1 MNNKYKELY
10 AYLSDN
16 NMTDLDENSFYN
28 EYSQN
33 DEKFSKLYSNLK
45 GNNMTD
51 LDSETFK
58 LEYFGTP
65 IIKKK
70 SQVESTESGL
80 EDGSLEPS
88 STTTTGQ
95 LGSSASGE
103 PTYKTN
109 TKDGIKTEVSTNKE
123 GVKTVKVTNPDGKVF
138 VKVTNPDGK
147 EYNKTIDAPKKNKP
161 EIFTG
166 YPGKE
171 QNEYEFKESDGVA
184 HWYEPNPKKDK
195 ALTELN
201 SMRNAPP
208 KPGPTGQGSMPAF
221 SPEAIKIKEN
231 EYNKIPSKKIIEDDA
246 RVRALNKQFGKNAS
260 LDPIDQVY
268 TNYDEEKKDNE
279 YRVNDNN
286 WQRKVPGAKSWTTVT
301 DEGAVNALNRR
312 YGKEVKYKA
321 ELKSVKPEP
330 KLKFADV
337 NTSLVSKTEEDAV
350 GTLSKKYGKYGFTFE
365 QSGYGTDYIVAYNN
379 DKTKEITVG
388 FDEANPEEALK
399 LKNFL
404 EQNALKENSST
415 YNNIQNKK
423 ETETD
428 YYKYIS
434 SDEYKNDFKS
444 LSYDDMDKELNTR
457 IGFIS
462 KTGDPEKRKERID
475 SLYESNIYKI
485 FKEKKKEEFSARDE
499 RIDLLYTELQSA
511 KSPADIKNIK
521 SKITAYLT
529 EDVIQDQVKN
539 YSIQLND
546 LDKSAKILASD
557 QKKYL
562 QSVDDFNK
570 LSQSGK
576 MTQEEFDL
584 AKKNLEDQA
593 EKLGTRADFLMSS
606 GKSIQNDQK
615 KLNVVAGKYV
625 TEKEKAGSFGGGIL
639 NSLII
644 GTEKILGE
652 LNPKKLILGIFE
664 EDYKKYSYD
673 RLAPEE
679 KQYYKDKGYSSD
691 DVKNI
696 MVNDKLKEIKNK
708 SKESLIKSLGA
719 DQTTQ
724 EYMKSGDRGLFAKA
738 IFGVAESA
746 PAMLMGLGGYAASF
760 TGLAAQAY
768 SSIEDEML
776 NDADFETSSGR
787 ERALVAVP
795 YAVLMGVLENF
806 GLKNVVKG
814 SSFTGGIVKDI
825 LINSMKQ
832 MPKDGT
838 KGLLQNIMTKE
849 VKSVLAKGAFK
860 IVNGAIAEFETGA
873 TQALVL
879 DIGLKSVSNLISQSG
894 MTEEEI
900 SNLSG
905 GEMFATPDTLG
916 ELTSTVLEDGLAEAI
931 GGATMS
937 TFTTV
942 ATGLKNGN
950 ISLYNEDDL
959 NYLKEISQDTE
970 FKKIIVANLKTEM
983 LKGNLTKSEAQER
996 LDAMNQL
1003 SSVIE
1008 SIPDGL
1014 SEKDQISAVNILSEK
1029 NRLEKERQGKDP
1041 ALVTAQTDRI
1051 NEINEELK
1059 NISKNATK
1067 EDNIKQQEGTAEGGI
1082 SEYQGTGEGQ
1092 QKDGISQG
1100 GQRETTIN
1108 EADSGDST
1116 VASKIQQ
1123 EEQVATLRAEEQ
1135 AELLKAIP
1143 KIESYKVNGEIDKT
1157 LMPKTVLAKYNKI
1170 YDKYDKLISPLLE
1183 TVVKAEATPGTR
1195 AVVSGIEI
1203 VYPTEEQKAERT
1215 EDRSTSQFV
1224 EEASNDLPVED
1235 INILSEELG
1244 GEFGILTA
1252 ENPLAQPL
1260 TDQENKSLNQKAVEW
1275 LESRGYN
1282 PRRVTGKYDQGENSF
1297 FVPNLSKEDAIA
1309 FAIEFNQ
1316 ESVAHSEGLVY
1327 QDGSMNPRDKS
1338 GDDFSFSEYNPESNL
1353 VSVIKTPDGL
1363 KTFSIG
1369 YNFENKTPASKEGP
1383 TVEQEV
1389 EAIGQLLSGTDA
1401 QIDQKASM
1409 IVNKKLSKAVS
1420 RAAKALSK
1428 IIPGTKFIVHD
1439 TDESYRAATK
1449 EEGLKQSSNGEFNAK
1464 TNTIHINGTSA
1475 NARTVAHEV
1484 FHAILINKVKTDAN
1498 AAAITKRM
1506 VQAIASKIDNNP
1518 ELKKKLENFIS
1529 NYEENIQN
1537 EEKLAELV
1545 GMLSENYNSMSAS
1558 IKDII
1563 ARWIDKLANIFGL
1576 DPFNRN
1582 ETYDM
1587 LNTIAR
1593 KVAKGE
1599 VISEADV
1606 KTISYKKDVE
1616 LNAEVRKSLSEQD
1629 SIKIAKEVVDKTIK
1643 GKSIPT
1649 WVQKK
1654 TSNKVKFVSF
1664 SGEINQKNV
1673 KENAPSSYNSIAAKL
1688 SNYNTFNINV
1698 KEELNNSL
1706 AGASKES
1713 INKALEH
1720 NKKKLL
1726 PKINSLLKEIV
1737 KIKSNKKLT
1746 KEEKLSKISIR
1757 NEAIVNI
1764 KKIAKM
1770 KDLND
1775 QLDAVLNIE
1784 HKSTKDSLYNSMFY
1798 DLSTN
1803 LKRLKG
1809 LELANKSE
1817 DIYKKAKD
1825 IVKSNLLSVYNSVS
1839 PRIRQISKLWY
1850 DGANLIA
1857 QDMAN
1862 SYELTNEQA
1871 AAIIATQSPQM
1882 PWFDNLHL
1890 ADVIMNLMH
1899 SESNNIFTKELFD
1912 YYVSKS
1918 EGYAE
1923 QKKYIPTL
1931 SKAIGTPLSKLSDLD
1946 AAIFIR
1952 AYYDTK
1958 LSRKAP
1964 IRIPTGTAI
1973 SEDQKGDSSFSGY
1986 SVIAKGISIFR
1997 DGSIENISNQ
2007 LGEANKVRNFYM
2019 NIADP
2024 SDKRAVTIDT
2034 HAMAIALFKPLASN
2048 DYEVNFDAAT
2058 FAFYADAYRELADEL
2073 GIEARALQSITW
2085 EAARAIF
2092 PAKEKAKSGYKE
2104 KISNIWDELVSG
2116 NKSLYKVQEEI
2127 FNQAQDPNI
2136 TEWSEYIN
2144 ILKDEKA
2151 RTNVSGRIVG
2161 LEGAGAT
2168 DNMGAVPGTSIGK
2181 SKPSGRTGVSSR
2193 GAKVTPRK
2201 QLAPNG
2207 KPSNLNDVQWGQV
2220 RTPAFKKWFG
2230 DWENDPQNASKVV
2243 DENGEPKV
2251 KWRGDNNPKNV
2262 FDYINYGGH
2271 GVYYFGDVGFAESFG
2286 DKLRTYFIN
2295 CRNPFLPNK
2304 TTEKQEKE
2312 IRNLLEKDAN
2322 KILTEI
2328 IENNGFK
2335 NLYDFLDNY
2344 YLIEEGFNENSN
2356 PLDILLHQLKNG
2368 INYFILE
2375 MNPIIE
2381 WIKNNNYDG
2390 YESYEG
2396 NYDNIAVFNSNQI
2409 KLADG
2414 TNTTFDSAEASIRK
2428 QLSPEVSSKLTED
2441 NSGNFVFHHYSNE
2454 KRDVIK
2460 PGTGENIITGKEEGG
2475 ALSAV
2480 GGLAMYYTMDNQVEP
2495 GVGNVLNT
2503 VLVPN
2508 GKVYDFNGDPD
2519 NFYDEAKK
2527 RFEATRPSQ
2536 SFSPN
2541 YQLAFITQVANENG
2555 YDMVVAKWRNN
2566 ELRAQ
2571 TTMSL
2576 EASKDNVSM
2585 KPIAEETYKV
2595 GDNVE
2600 VYGSKGRITSIDG
2613 EIITFKGDG
2622 VGGQIN
2628 FKRFPKNISKQ
2639 ITPRKQIAEE
2649 VTGIEE
2655 SISPRKQQPMNIND
2669 IVRLTKA
2676 QGFSDAAIR
2685 QYLKDQGYSDKNIND
2700 AMEPDT
2706 GDVTV
2711 SKIREAS
2718 KKELLS
2724 RKKKMT
2730 IIDRIRFIRNKI
2742 IDRQSDIK
2750 RLIKGI
2756 GSKESIRAY
2765 NLLVSKAGASG
2776 FANYRFKNAEADIYK
2791 GLSKNDLDTLE
2802 DIIYARRMVAIN
2814 ESRAKKGLEPYTGMD
2829 GYSEVKALKDLD
2841 AIKNKIGEK
2850 KFNDLS
2856 KRATIYFGVF
2866 SENLKKLYESG
2877 RINEE
2882 TYINLRDIEYSP
2894 IKTIKYIIGYNLD
2907 AETIDKEASKLG
2919 VSKKDI
2925 LALTDSNENAIIF
2938 DSKWLLLL
2946 NVMSVEG
2953 RAFENKM
2960 LNEFSDAIDGA
2971 TQEQRDAIS
2980 EFIIDNPIV
2989 KQTSTGSIQY
2999 KYNQNNVPVGYSI
3012 VSFFKNGVKKDLVV
3026 KEAYATQLLD
3036 IKSSNQG
3043 LNLIGTLTGAKIL
3056 RFFATGGN
3064 PLFIIGNTAVDFQ
3077 NILFFSDVYSKFK
3090 LFGGAQLSYDFVRK
3104 FLKGVSTSNRKN
3116 KIYNEYVEH
3125 GGAMDFLSNDGLRA
3139 LKSLSPKN
3147 KILNISQKVLIG
3159 YGNIMS
3165 YLGEKS
3171 ELAFRLAVYD
3181 KVKGDEISKFK
3192 KENGRDPDAKEL
3204 DDIMYE
3210 ATRNARETMDF
3221 NQGGSWVKAADNVMP
3236 YLNASMQGFRRPLE
3250 YAKNNPLGFTSS
3262 LVQAS
3267 IMAGSV
3273 AALSLAALIR
3283 SVGDDDEEKK
3293 KVLDVLDSLSD
3304 YEKATHH
3311 IIFTGKKDKDGEY
3324 EYYRIKKLPV
3334 LSVMSTITE
3343 QFTYKYLLSEAG
3355 IKYDVDQEV
3364 INKSISA
3371 STPFTPSDIA
3381 SRNPLISGLL
3391 TYSFNW
3397 DSFTGEKIFREPRD
3411 KKIAATAE
3419 GMYDDKV
3426 DQIYKEIAPSLGLS
3440 PIRTKA
3446 AIEKIVTSEN
3456 TNPMIS
3462 IFYASANGFFNKDG
3476 YGAEFSDAFSNVFD
3490 ASARKLKRFTN
3501 KDNIRYKEED
3511 NIENREMIIETDI
3524 YNKEQ
3529 KVYNTIKNTYKDGKE
3544 LSNGE
3549 LVDLINTNFEKKDYK
3564 KYAKKYYAYIKN
3576 MNIDRSI
3583 LDILYEETPEVQALR
3598 LYNRY
3603 GSELD
3608 SEEIKILS
3616 GVISKAGM
3624 GLSKQA
3630 IYIYDKKYSNRK

>member
-1 MNNKYKELY
+1 
-10 AYLSDN
+10 
-16 NMTDLDENSFYN
+16 
-28 EYSQN
+28 
-33 DEKFSKLYSNLK
+33 
-45 GNNMTD
+45 
-51 LDSETFK
+51 
-58 LEYFGTP
+58 
-65 IIKKK
+65 
-70 SQVESTESGL
+70 
-80 EDGSLEPS
+80 
-88 STTTTGQ
+88 
-95 LGSSASGE
+95 
-103 PTYKTN
+103 
-109 TKDGIKTEVSTNKE
+109 
-123 GVKTVKVTNPDGKVF
+123 
-138 VKVTNPDGK
+138 
-147 EYNKTIDAPKKNKP
+147 
-161 EIFTG
+161 
-166 YPGKE
+166 
-171 QNEYEFKESDGVA
+171 
-184 HWYEPNPKKDK
+184 
-195 ALTELN
+195 
-201 SMRNAPP
+201 
-208 KPGPTGQGSMPAF
+208 
-221 SPEAIKIKEN
+221 
-231 EYNKIPSKKIIEDDA
+231 
-246 RVRALNKQFGKNAS
+246 
-260 LDPIDQVY
+260 
-268 TNYDEEKKDNE
+268 
-279 YRVNDNN
+279 
-286 WQRKVPGAKSWTTVT
+286 
-301 DEGAVNALNRR
+301 
-312 YGKEVKYKA
+312 
-321 ELKSVKPEP
+321 
-330 KLKFADV
+330 
-337 NTSLVSKTEEDAV
+337 
-350 GTLSKKYGKYGFTFE
+350 
-365 QSGYGTDYIVAYNN
+365 
-379 DKTKEITVG
+379 
-388 FDEANPEEALK
+388 
-399 LKNFL
+399 
-404 EQNALKENSST
+404 
-415 YNNIQNKK
+415 
-423 ETETD
+423 
-428 YYKYIS
+428 
-434 SDEYKNDFKS
+434 
-444 LSYDDMDKELNTR
+444 
-457 IGFIS
+457 
-462 KTGDPEKRKERID
+462 
-475 SLYESNIYKI
+475 
-485 FKEKKKEEFSARDE
+485 
-499 RIDLLYTELQSA
+499 
-511 KSPADIKNIK
+511 
-521 SKITAYLT
+521 
-529 EDVIQDQVKN
+529 
-539 YSIQLND
+539 
-546 LDKSAKILASD
+546 
-557 QKKYL
+557 
-562 QSVDDFNK
+562 
-570 LSQSGK
+570 
-576 MTQEEFDL
+576 
-584 AKKNLEDQA
+584 
-593 EKLGTRADFLMSS
+593 
-606 GKSIQNDQK
+606 
-615 KLNVVAGKYV
+615 
-625 TEKEKAGSFGGGIL
+625 
-639 NSLII
+639 
-644 GTEKILGE
+644 
-652 LNPKKLILGIFE
+652 
-664 EDYKKYSYD
+664 
-673 RLAPEE
+673 
-679 KQYYKDKGYSSD
+679 
-691 DVKNI
+691 
-696 MVNDKLKEIKNK
+696 
-708 SKESLIKSLGA
+708 
-719 DQTTQ
+719 
-724 EYMKSGDRGLFAKA
+724 
-738 IFGVAESA
+738 
-746 PAMLMGLGGYAASF
+746 
-760 TGLAAQAY
+760 
-768 SSIEDEML
+768 
-776 NDADFETSSGR
+776 
-787 ERALVAVP
+787 
-795 YAVLMGVLENF
+795 
-806 GLKNVVKG
+806 
-814 SSFTGGIVKDI
+814 
-825 LINSMKQ
+825 
-832 MPKDGT
+832 
-838 KGLLQNIMTKE
+838 
-849 VKSVLAKGAFK
+849 
-860 IVNGAIAEFETGA
+860 
-873 TQALVL
+873 
-879 DIGLKSVSNLISQSG
+879 
-894 MTEEEI
+894 
-900 SNLSG
+900 
-905 GEMFATPDTLG
+905 
-916 ELTSTVLEDGLAEAI
+916 
-931 GGATMS
+931 
-937 TFTTV
+937 
-942 ATGLKNGN
+942 
-950 ISLYNEDDL
+950 
-959 NYLKEISQDTE
+959 
-970 FKKIIVANLKTEM
+970 
-983 LKGNLTKSEAQER
+983 
-996 LDAMNQL
+996 
-1003 SSVIE
+1003 
-1008 SIPDGL
+1008 
-1014 SEKDQISAVNILSEK
+1014 
-1029 NRLEKERQGKDP
+1029 
-1041 ALVTAQTDRI
+1041 
-1051 NEINEELK
+1051 
-1059 NISKNATK
+1059 
-1067 EDNIKQQEGTAEGGI
+1067 
-1082 SEYQGTGEGQ
+1082 
-1092 QKDGISQG
+1092 
-1100 GQRETTIN
+1100 
-1108 EADSGDST
+1108 
-1116 VASKIQQ
+1116 
-1123 EEQVATLRAEEQ
+1123 
-1135 AELLKAIP
+1135 
-1143 KIESYKVNGEIDKT
+1143 
-1157 LMPKTVLAKYNKI
+1157 
-1170 YDKYDKLISPLLE
+1170 
-1183 TVVKAEATPGTR
+1183 
-1195 AVVSGIEI
+1195 
-1203 VYPTEEQKAERT
+1203 
-1215 EDRSTSQFV
+1215 
-1224 EEASNDLPVED
+1224 
-1235 INILSEELG
+1235 
-1244 GEFGILTA
+1244 
-1252 ENPLAQPL
+1252 
-1260 TDQENKSLNQKAVEW
+1260 
-1275 LESRGYN
+1275 
-1282 PRRVTGKYDQGENSF
+1282 
-1297 FVPNLSKEDAIA
+1297 
-1309 FAIEFNQ
+1309 
-1316 ESVAHSEGLVY
+1316 
-1327 QDGSMNPRDKS
+1327 
-1338 GDDFSFSEYNPESNL
+1338 
-1353 VSVIKTPDGL
+1353 
-1363 KTFSIG
+1363 
-1369 YNFENKTPASKEGP
+1369 
-1383 TVEQEV
+1383 
-1389 EAIGQLLSGTDA
+1389 
-1401 QIDQKASM
+1401 
-1409 IVNKKLSKAVS
+1409 VNKKLSKAVS

-1498 AAAITKRM
+1498 AAAVTKRM
-1506 VQAIASKIDNNP
+1506 VQAIASKINNNP

-1529 NYEENIQN
+1529 NYEENIQD

-1545 GMLSENYNSMSAS
+1545 GMLSENYNSFSTS

-1862 SYELTNEQA
+1862 SYQLTNEQA

-2161 LEGAGAT
+2161 LEGARAT

-2201 QLAPNG
+2201 QLIGENANLSQNVRDNLQVARGMENANKDTKTIRIATGWERGAGG
-2207 KPSNLNDVQWGQV
+2207 KWRYEILD
-2220 RTPAFKKWFG
+2220 
-2230 DWENDPQNASKVV
+2230 
-2243 DENGEPKV
+2243 GELKV
-2251 KWRGDNNPKNV
+2251 KVGSFKGNLSDVLENQELFNAYPQLSKLEVDLSLNGLDEGYYDN
-2262 FDYINYGGH
+2262 F
-2271 GVYYFGDVGFAESFG
+2271 
-2286 DKLRTYFIN
+2286 
-2295 CRNPFLPNK
+2295 
-2304 TTEKQEKE
+2304 
-2312 IRNLLEKDAN
+2312 
-2322 KILTEI
+2322 
-2328 IENNGFK
+2328 NGRIK
-2335 NLYDFLDNY
+2335 VNGSKATML
-2344 YLIEEGFNENSN
+2344 S
-2356 PLDILLHQLKNG
+2356 ILLHEVQHAIQYIEGFERGSNMDSVLDLLFDNYKKYNKIKEQKIEEYKGRFYPIDEYGWFLGEGFDTKREAEKEFKNKKEYLG
-2368 INYFILE
+2368 
-2375 MNPIIE
+2375 
-2381 WIKNNNYDG
+2381 
-2390 YESYEG
+2390 
-2396 NYDNIAVFNSNQI
+2396 
-2409 KLADG
+2409 KLASIYDKLIG
-2414 TNTTFDSAEASIRK
+2414 NKLTKYQAFNLYEKVSGEVEARNVQSRIKMTPEERRQTTLQETEDVSREDQIIFFEEDQAAPRK

-2441 NSGNFVFHHYSNE
+2441 KSGNFVFHHYSNE

-2508 GKVYDFNGDPD
+2508 GKVYDFNSDPD

-2541 YQLAFITQVANENG
+2541 YQLAFITQIANENG

-2585 KPIAEETYKV
+2585 KPIAEEIYRV

-2613 EIITFKGDG
+2613 DIITFKGEG

-2628 FKRFPKNISKQ
+2628 FKRFPKSISKQ
-2639 ITPRKQIAEE
+2639 ITPRKQIVEE

-2669 IVRLTKA
+2669 IVKLTKA

-2700 AMEPDT
+2700 AMDPDT

-3221 NQGGSWVKAADNVMP
+3221 NQGGTWVKAADNMMP

-3250 YAKNNPLGFTSS
+3250 YAKNNPLGFANS

-3267 IMAGSV
+3267 VMAGSV
-3273 AALSLAALIR
+3273 AAMSLAALMR
-3283 SVGDDDEEKK
+3283 SVADDDDEEKK

-3304 YEKATHH
+3304 YEKATYH

-3343 QFTYKYLLSEAG
+3343 QFTYKYLLSEVG

-3364 INKSISA
+3364 INRSIEA
-3371 STPFTPSDIA
+3371 STPLSPSDIK
-3381 SRNPLISGLL
+3381 SRNPLISALI
-3391 TYSFNW
+3391 TYGWNE
-3397 DSFTGEKIFREPRD
+3397 DTFTGEKIFREPRD

-3419 GMYDDKV
+3419 GLYDDKV

-3549 LVDLINTNFEKKDYK
+3549 LVDLIKTNFEKKDYK

-3576 MNIDRSI
+3576 MNIDRSV
-3583 LDILYEETPEVQALR
+3583 LDILYEDTPEVQALR

-3608 SEEIKILS
+3608 SEEKKVLS
-3616 GVISKAGM
+3616 GVMRKANM
-3624 GLSKQA
+3624 RLSKQA
-3630 IYIYDKKYSNRK
+3630 IYIYNKKYLNRK